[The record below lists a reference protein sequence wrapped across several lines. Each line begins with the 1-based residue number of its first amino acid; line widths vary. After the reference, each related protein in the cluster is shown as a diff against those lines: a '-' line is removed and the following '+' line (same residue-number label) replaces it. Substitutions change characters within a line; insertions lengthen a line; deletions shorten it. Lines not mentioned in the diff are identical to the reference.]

1 MSKTQIPTGGIT
13 ADANN
18 GTLIADDAIN
28 SEHYTDGSIDTAHI
42 GDSQVTAAK
51 ASGVGGLIR
60 TANAYNTSAVST
72 LTMDGVF
79 TSSHSIYRV
88 IGYIIPATDGA
99 GIEFQ
104 LRNASSADFDN
115 SSDQYRS
122 FSAGHRITSSSD
134 TVETFTNGDYA
145 GTHWKVNFGGE
156 SNALDAP
163 ICIDMMFYDPLQSAV
178 NGKNAH
184 WRVSHVGNDAKLYY
198 HYGSGTY
205 TTNSG
210 ADAAG
215 IRFTMSSGNIT
226 RHKVAVYGFIGSE
239 AA

>member
-1 MSKTQIPTGGIT
+1 MSKTTIPRGGIT
-13 ADANN
+13 ADAID

-28 SEHYTDGSIDTAHI
+28 SEHFTDGSIDTAHI
-42 GDSQVTAAK
+42 ADSQVTAAK
-51 ASGVGGLIR
+51 TSGVGGLIR
-60 TANAYNTSAVST
+60 TANAYNTSSVST
-72 LTMDGVF
+72 LTMDGIF
-79 TSSHSIYRV
+79 TSSYGIYRV
-88 IGYIIPATDGA
+88 IGYIIPATDA
-99 GIEFQ
+99 SGIEMK
-104 LRNASSADFDN
+104 LRNASSADFDGD
-115 SSDQYRS
+115 SDQYRS

-145 GTHWKVNFGGE
+145 ASHWKVNFGGE
-156 SNALDAP
+156 SNSVDAP
-163 ICIDMMFYDPLQSAV
+163 ICFDMMFYDPLQAAV
-178 NGKNAH
+178 SGKNAH
-184 WRVSHVGNDAKLYY
+184 WRVSHVGNDAKHYY

-226 RHKVAVYGFIGSE
+226 RHKVAVYAFIGSE